1 MLRAVARVISSI
13 ILKSFKA
20 ILINPTVDSIEKA
33 ENFLIKTEQKHLD
46 MNWEHKYKR
55 LGPNLENGIILVGE
69 RIANWLKN
77 NWNQNKFI
85 LMPLNSKLM
94 KLYIQYLHKMDHGG
108 IESTLAKLQSKFWL
122 IGARKMIRS
131 VKNKCVTCRRAKAKT
146 VQQSMGQ
153 INPDRLKP
161 APPFHFTSCDLFG
174 PFFIKD
180 TVKRRTYGKAY
191 GIIFTCLVTRAV
203 YIDLSESYDT
213 VGFLTVFRRFVTIR
227 GYPRKV
233 YSDQGSQLV
242 SASKELKLM
251 MPNIDLNNIATS
263 CTSYGT
269 QWVFNKSADAPWQ
282 NGCSEALIKSIKRSL
297 AASIGDNKLT
307 FGEMQTA
314 LFEVANLLNER
325 PIGIKPGLDIELGSY
340 LCPNDLLLGRTNI
353 KAPPD
358 MYSKD
363 KNYKYR
369 LEFMERILNSFW
381 KKWHRDFFPTLI
393 IRQKWHVDKRNM
405 CVGDIVLVKD
415 SNAIRG
421 QWRLA
426 QVIAVESS
434 RDGKVR
440 DVTLRYKLQKPGK
453 MYTGLDDICIKRS
466 VHRLIV
472 LLPVEEFASK

>member
-1 MLRAVARVISSI
+1 
-13 ILKSFKA
+13 
-20 ILINPTVDSIEKA
+20 
-33 ENFLIKTEQKHLD
+33 
-46 MNWEHKYKR
+46 
-55 LGPNLENGIILVGE
+55 
-69 RIANWLKN
+69 
-77 NWNQNKFI
+77 
-85 LMPLNSKLM
+85 
-94 KLYIQYLHKMDHGG
+94 
-108 IESTLAKLQSKFWL
+108 
-122 IGARKMIRS
+122 
-131 VKNKCVTCRRAKAKT
+131 
-146 VQQSMGQ
+146 
-153 INPDRLKP
+153 
-161 APPFHFTSCDLFG
+161 
-174 PFFIKD
+174 
-180 TVKRRTYGKAY
+180 
-191 GIIFTCLVTRAV
+191 
-203 YIDLSESYDT
+203 
-213 VGFLTVFRRFVTIR
+213 
-227 GYPRKV
+227 
-233 YSDQGSQLV
+233 
-242 SASKELKLM
+242 
-251 MPNIDLNNIATS
+251 
-263 CTSYGT
+263 
-269 QWVFNKSADAPWQ
+269 
-282 NGCSEALIKSIKRSL
+282 
-297 AASIGDNKLT
+297 
-307 FGEMQTA
+307 MQTA

-453 MYTGLDDICIKRS
+453 LYIGLDDICIKMS

-472 LLPVEEFASK
+472 LLPVEEFAGN